1 MTRKN
6 KLASAIK
13 SILLCSTATATAFS
27 APLFA
32 QESQEVE
39 RIEVTGSAIKRT
51 DIEGS
56 LPVQVIS
63 KEQIDR
69 SGVTTVAELI
79 EKLPSMQGFT
89 TAADSVGGG
98 GGGIATA
105 SIHAIGSEYTLVLL
119 NGRRLAPADSGS
131 QVDLNGIPVAAIERV
146 EVLTDGASA
155 LYGSDAIAG
164 VVNFILKKDVQKTTV
179 AGRIDRPQEDGG
191 GSWNVSV
198 TSGYGDLD
206 SDGFNIT
213 ASLVHERQDQL
224 ASRERDFAKT
234 GIINFTHN
242 GQDLYFFNG
251 SGNAIPGNARVRYL
265 DADGVEQTTTFNPY
279 AKETGACAEQN
290 SAIGAN
296 CFFDYTSTLEI
307 FPEFDRTSLFL
318 QGDLEINDNLRAFS
332 TVVYSNF
339 DQTTRIAPYPTGY
352 VPVPTDSA
360 LVANEIHP
368 HLTQDQIDNITSVAG
383 RWRALPAG
391 NRTTEWFSDTIHF
404 VGGLQGNMDDIDYS
418 TGFTFSRHNMEQNY
432 PTGWLLLDPFV
443 DAVSSGA
450 INIFAHPSEL
460 TDADKAA
467 LAPTVYSG
475 PWDDTTITLLAFD
488 AKASKPIFDLDG
500 GSAYLAAGF
509 DVRQYRYEREIAS
522 ANENEELLF
531 LSKDTPYDLQ
541 RRAYGL
547 FTELSMPVLEQL
559 DINASLR
566 YDSIGAVE
574 DKLNGGDVN
583 DDEGEVTYKISAAF
597 EATDDL
603 KLRAAYGTGFKAAT
617 MRQIG
622 EPRSDFGVTSDTYEC
637 PFDPTDEL
645 AQYCLT
651 GANQYNVFRQGYDGL
666 EPETSTQYT
675 FGFVYAPTQE
685 LSFGA
690 DYWSI
695 ELEDAVTRLEEGAIF
710 ANPEQYRDL
719 FTTKTNLATGEEE
732 LAIIQA
738 AVNIGKAEYTG
749 IDWHADI
756 TNKFAFGELKT
767 SLNGTLMLK
776 ARETRPGT
784 DDDWLSDL
792 GSFNDEMSNQGVTFR
807 HVIKLETTLSHDD
820 FAHTLAAN
828 FRSGYKD
835 QFKSAEE
842 CYVTEV
848 DAFGDCVDVQLDVSS
863 YYTFD
868 WQTQYKHKDTMVLTA
883 GINNLLDEEPPL
895 SLRTAGAGHQLGY
908 DPRYVDVL
916 GRTFYASA
924 SYTF

>member
-1 MTRKN
+1 MIKKN
-6 KLASAIK
+6 KLASAIR

-32 QESQEVE
+32 DEGQTVE

-51 DIEGS
+51 DVEGS

-69 SGVTTVAELI
+69 SGITTAAELI
-79 EKLPSMQGFT
+79 EKLPAMQGFAT
-89 TAADSVGGG
+89 SADSVGGG
-98 GGGIATA
+98 GGGVNSA
-105 SIHAIGSEYTLVLL
+105 SIHAIGDSYTLVLL
-119 NGRRLAPADSGS
+119 NGRRLAPADDGS
-131 QVDLNGIPVAAIERV
+131 AVDLNGIPASAIERV

-179 AGRIDRPQEDGG
+179 SGRIDRPQEDGG
-191 GSWNVSV
+191 GSWNVNLV
-198 TSGYGDLD
+198 SGFGDLD
-206 SDGFNIT
+206 NDGYNIT

-224 ASRERDFAKT
+224 ASREREFAKT
-234 GIINFTHN
+234 GIISFKHN

-265 DADGVEQTTTFNPY
+265 DEDGERQTLTFNPY
-279 AKETGACAEQN
+279 AKANGDCAEQN
-290 SAIGAN
+290 SAVGTN

-307 FPEFDRTSLFL
+307 LPEFDRTSLFL
-318 QGDLEINDNLRAFS
+318 QGDLDINDNLRAFS
-332 TVVYSNF
+332 TVLFSRF
-339 DQTTRIAPYPTGY
+339 EETTRIAPYPTGY
-352 VPVPTDSA
+352 VPVPVDSD
-360 LVANEIHP
+360 LVRNEIYP
-368 HLTQDQIDNITSVAG
+368 FLTQDQIDNIVDVAG

-391 NRTTEWFSDTIHF
+391 NRTTEWNTDTFHF
-404 VGGLQGNMDDIDYS
+404 VGGLQGSVNDLDYS
-418 TGFTFSRHNMEQNY
+418 GALTLSRNTREQNY

-443 DAVSSGA
+443 DAVSNGS
-450 INIFAHPSEL
+450 INIFVTPDEL

-467 LAPTVYSG
+467 LAPTVYHG
-475 PWDDTTITLLAFD
+475 PWDEVTVTLTALD
-488 AKASKPIFDLDG
+488 GKVSKPIFEMSG
-500 GSAYLAAGF
+500 GSAYLAAGA
-509 DVRQYRYEREIAS
+509 DVRQYRYERDIAS
-522 ANENEELLF
+522 ANANEELLF

-541 RRAYGL
+541 RRAYGV
-547 FTELSMPVLEQL
+547 FTELSMPVIEKL
-559 DINASLR
+559 DVNASVR
-566 YDSIGAVE
+566 YDNIGAVE
-574 DKLNGGDVN
+574 DKLNGGDIN
-583 DDEGEVTYKISAAF
+583 SSDGAVTYKISTAF

-603 KLRAAYGTGFKAAT
+603 KLRASYGTGFKAAS
-617 MRQIG
+617 MREIG

-637 PFDPTDEL
+637 PFAADDSL
-645 AQYCLT
+645 AQYCLAGT
-651 GANQYNVFRQGYDGL
+651 NQYNVYRQGNADL
-666 EPETSTQYT
+666 DPETSKQYT
-675 FGFVYAPTQE
+675 FGFVYAPNQQ

-695 ELEDAVTRLEEGAIF
+695 KLEDMVTRLEEGQIF
-710 ANPEQYRDL
+710 DDPTTYRNL

-749 IDWHADI
+749 IDWHTDI
-756 TNKFAFGELKT
+756 TNKFSFAELKT
-767 SLNGTLMLK
+767 SLSGTLMLK
-776 ARETRPGT
+776 ARQTLAGT
-784 DDDWLSDL
+784 DDIWLSDL
-792 GSFNDEMSNQGVTFR
+792 GSYNTSMTNQGVTFR
-807 HVIKLETTLSHDD
+807 HSIKLESTLSHDD
-820 FAHTLAAN
+820 FAHTLSAN

-835 QFKSAEE
+835 QLQTADD
-842 CYVTEV
+842 CLVTEV
-848 DAFGDCVDVQLDVSS
+848 DAYGDCVDVQLDVSS

-868 WQTQYKHKDTMVLTA
+868 WQTKWAYQDKLTLTG

-908 DPRYVDVL
+908 DPRYTDSM